1 MRTENILILGVFL
14 MTVTVR
20 SLMTTRM
27 SNVDPEYLVPYN
39 PKRAGHLGT
48 RKGAGLVG
56 L

>member
-14 MTVTVR
+14 MFVTV
-20 SLMTTRM
+20 MIFDDHKD
-27 SNVDPEYLVPYN
+27 VDPEYLVPSN

>member
-14 MTVTVR
+14 MFVTVVIFDDDKD
-20 SLMTTRM
+20 
-27 SNVDPEYLVPYN
+27 VDPEYFVPSN
-39 PKRAGHLGT
+39 PKRAGHIGT